1 VRSKVPDDFDEGRF
15 ELDVGDALGASA
27 PASVQVLTLY
37 IPDKD
42 REGNELGT
50 QRQWVL
56 EAAERLA
63 PMGRGVTIMPPAEG
77 AWYDEENDRIVWE
90 HPVLGY
96 TYIVPEPFLQR
107 LGELREFLHRMGRE
121 TNQGEVVCEFDG
133 QFYRIT
139 SYDPRRESAG
149 A

>member
-1 VRSKVPDDFDEGRF
+1 
-15 ELDVGDALGASA
+15 
-27 PASVQVLTLY
+27 
-37 IPDKD
+37 
-42 REGNELGT
+42 
-50 QRQWVL
+50 
-56 EAAERLA
+56 
-63 PMGRGVTIMPPAEG
+63 MGRGVTIMPPAEG

>member
-1 VRSKVPDDFDEGRF
+1 MPDDFAEEELD
-15 ELDVGDALGASA
+15 LDVGNALGASE

-56 EAAERLA
+56 QAAGLLA
-63 PMGRGVTIMPPAEG
+63 PMGRGVTIMPPVEG
-77 AWYDEENDRIVWE
+77 GWYDEADDRTVWE
-90 HPVLGY
+90 HPVLVY
-96 TYIVPEPFLQR
+96 TYIIPEPFLER

-139 SYDPRRESAG
+139 SFDPSEEA
-149 A
+149 